1 MRQGYST
8 GVRLSGGELLPNI
21 GPEHLKPLSE
31 FKYLHAE
38 NVSRY
43 RLIMRIFYEN
53 HMKLRYWLRPLDV
66 HGAVLETGLI
76 QGYTIEQCEQDLQM
90 LHEWGNL
97 ECQQDKAKSTSIEE
111 FKKKRFRYQMTAVAV
126 EIERLLDALEQ
137 VQGYGGELDA
147 GPLEIIARLL
157 RDIYHRA
164 GEMRPAEDFAL
175 WKELQDRFRRLHEN
189 AVDYY
194 AQISSTKA
202 EALMQTAAFLT
213 FKEDLRRYLQRF
225 ALGLQQF
232 GAQIEGMLRALSPAA
247 VEGFLSSVTQGEME
261 VPNLEDRRGFDE
273 RMAAHR
279 EEWASLAA
287 WFMGSD
293 GDESEVVKLERATKE
308 AIGRV
313 VRQALALQE
322 QARAGVSR
330 RRDLSYLARWF
341 MRLQSIEEAHR
352 LGAAVFGLYAP
363 RHFQGEPPR
372 STDSADCSMW
382 EEAPILRAL
391 SPKTRGPRQ
400 RLAVSPVK
408 DRATQKAKA
417 MEAWRQA
424 QASARDIERRWLRE
438 GTFAIADFDELTVE
452 DRGLLLQ
459 WVSRALSKA
468 DRRFRDP
475 EGYQIRVEVPQNGE
489 RHRISFP
496 DGVMEMPNF
505 RFHIRREGR

>member
-1 MRQGYST
+1 MQSIRP
-8 GVRLSGGELLPNI
+8 GGERLPNI

-31 FKYLHAE
+31 FKYLNAE

-43 RLIMRIFYEN
+43 RLIMRVFYEN

-66 HGAVLETGLI
+66 HGAVLHTGLI
-76 QGYTIEQCEQDLQM
+76 QDYTLEQCEQDLQV

-111 FKKKRFRYQMTAVAV
+111 FKKKRFRYQMTAAAV
-126 EIERLLDALEQ
+126 EIERLLESLKR

-147 GPLEIIARLL
+147 GPLETILQRL
-157 RDIYHRA
+157 RDVRDR
-164 GEMRPAEDFAL
+164 GTQMSPAEAFAL
-175 WKELQDRFRRLHEN
+175 WKELQDRFRKLHEN

-232 GAQIEGMLRALSPAA
+232 GAHVEGMLRALPAET
-247 VEGFLSSVTQGEME
+247 VEAFLERVTRGEME
-261 VPNLEDRRGFDE
+261 IPNLEDARDFDE
-273 RMAAHR
+273 RIAAHR
-279 EEWASLAA
+279 EEWASFVA

-293 GDESEVVKLERATKE
+293 SDESEVVKLERATKE

-330 RRDLSYLARWF
+330 RRDLAYLAQWF
-341 MRLQSIEEAHR
+341 MRLDSIEDAHR
-352 LGAAVFGLYAP
+352 LGAVVFGLYVP

-382 EEAPILRAL
+382 EETPLFRAL

-400 RLAVSPVK
+400 RLVISPVR
-408 DRATQKAKA
+408 DRAVQKAKA
-417 MEAWRQA
+417 LEAWRA
-424 QASARDIERRWLRE
+424 SQASARGLERRWLRE
-438 GTFAIADFDELTVE
+438 GTFAISDYERLELE
-452 DRGLLLQ
+452 DRELLLQ
-459 WVSRALSKA
+459 WISRALA
-468 DRRFRDP
+468 RPNHRFRHA
-475 EGYQIRVEVPQNGE
+475 EGFQIRVELPPKGD
-489 RHRISFP
+489 RHHISFP
-496 DGVMEMPNF
+496 DGEMEMPNF
-505 RFHIRREGR
+505 RFHIRREGP

>member
-1 MRQGYST
+1 MRL
-8 GVRLSGGELLPNI
+8 RGGEFVPSI
-21 GPEHLKPLSE
+21 GPEHLRPLSE
-31 FKYLHAE
+31 FKYLNAE

-53 HMKLRYWLRPLDV
+53 HMRLRYWLRPLDV

-76 QGYTIEQCEQDLQM
+76 PGYTVEQCEQDLQV

-126 EIERLLDALEQ
+126 EIERLLNALEQ

-147 GPLEIIARLL
+147 TPLETIARIL
-157 RDIYHRA
+157 RDIRERA
-164 GEMRPAEDFAL
+164 QEMSRAESFAV
-175 WKELQDRFRRLHEN
+175 WKELMDRFRRLHEN

-194 AQISSTKA
+194 AQISSAKA
-202 EALMQTAAFLT
+202 EALMQTEAFLA
-213 FKEDLRRYLQRF
+213 FKEDLRRYLQQF

-232 GAQIEGMLRALSPAA
+232 GAQIEGTLRALSSDV
-247 VEGFLSSVTQGEME
+247 VEAFLSSVTWGEME
-261 VPNLEDRRGFDE
+261 IPNLEDRREFDE
-273 RMAAHR
+273 RMVAHR
-279 EEWASLAA
+279 EEWRSLEG
-287 WFMGSD
+287 WFIGLD
-293 GDESEVVKLERATKE
+293 GDDSEVVKLERATKE

-341 MRLQSIEEAHR
+341 MSLDSIAEAHR
-352 LGAAVFGLYAP
+352 LGAAVFGLYVP

-382 EEAPILRAL
+382 DEAPVFRAL

-400 RLAVSPVK
+400 RLAVSPVR
-408 DRATQKAKA
+408 DRAVQKAKA
-417 MEAWRQA
+417 TEAWHQA
-424 QASARDIERRWLRE
+424 QANARDVERRWLRE
-438 GTFAIADFDELTVE
+438 GTFSMAEFDELTVE

-459 WVSRALSKA
+459 WVSRALSRA
-468 DRRFRDP
+468 DRRFRSP
-475 EGYQIRVEVPQNGE
+475 EGYQIRVEIPEHGE
-489 RHRISFP
+489 RHCIVFS
-496 DGVMEMPNF
+496 DGEMEMPNF
-505 RFHIRREGR
+505 KFYIWREHR